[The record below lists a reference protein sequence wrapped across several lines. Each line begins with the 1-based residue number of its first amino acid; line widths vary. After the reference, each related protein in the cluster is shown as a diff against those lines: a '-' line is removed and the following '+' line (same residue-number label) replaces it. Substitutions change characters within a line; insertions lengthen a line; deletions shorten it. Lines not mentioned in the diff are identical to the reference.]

1 MYRIFEL
8 AVNVFQSFMIT
19 HFLIKCLRIKANRR
33 STKTEYVIGFAWMML
48 YLCVLDRLLI
58 FERMGI
64 FATIL
69 ITMAFC
75 VLFLGGTF
83 FEKLFYGHLMI
94 GGLEF
99 SSILGIG
106 LISLATGLT
115 SLGVIE
121 PNTLTRYV
129 AELTAQLFLY
139 VYLSI
144 IIKVRKYC
152 ENSDSKYINILSVVP
167 MLSVI
172 VCSLVLYSDNASQ
185 RVRTVYTAW
194 AVVGVVVINV
204 ICIILLIMENKM
216 YAEKMREKILLNA
229 YEQKEKDVESIL
241 EIKRET
247 DKLRHDIKK
256 ILTVTAELIDDKE
269 YTKASEL
276 LHQYIDN
283 RDLTKEVYI
292 NSGNV
297 LLDYMLNRKIKQCK
311 EADIESKCF
320 IMGTISGIEDVD
332 MYILLENLID
342 NAIEA
347 TSKAKKP
354 RVDLN
359 IYANENSTEV
369 ILGNSVEN
377 DVLKD
382 NPNLKTTKPEKDK
395 HGLGLENVRDVVKKY
410 NGIMTY
416 KMKMEGYIEFR
427 VVLKGK
433 NRLLP

>member
-1 MYRIFEL
+1 MYRVFEL
-8 AVNVFQSFMIT
+8 LINVFQSIMIT
-19 HFLIKCLRIKANRR
+19 HFLIKCLKIKADRR
-33 STKTEYVIGFAWMML
+33 STKTEYVVGFAWMML

-75 VLFLGGTF
+75 VLFLGGSF

-129 AELTAQLFLY
+129 AELTAQVFLY

-152 ENSDSKYINILSVVP
+152 ENSDSKYINILSIVP
-167 MLSVI
+167 MISVI

-185 RVRTVYTAW
+185 RVRTAYTAW
-194 AVVGVVVINV
+194 AVAGVVTINV

-216 YAEKMREKILLNA
+216 YAEKMREKLLLNA

-241 EIKRET
+241 AMKRET
-247 DKLRHDIKK
+247 DKFRHDIKK
-256 ILTVTAELIDDKE
+256 ILTLTTELMDDGE
-269 YTKASEL
+269 YKKASEV

-283 RDLTKEVYI
+283 KDFTKEVYI

-347 TSKAKKP
+347 TIQSDKP
-354 RVDLN
+354 YIELN
-359 IYANENSTEV
+359 IYANESTTEV
-369 ILGNSVEN
+369 VLGNCVKGN
-377 DVLKD
+377 ILKD
-382 NPNLKTTKPEKDK
+382 NPNLNTTKNDKEK
-395 HGLGLENVRDVVKKY
+395 HGLGLENVKEIVEKY
-410 NGIMTY
+410 DGIMTY
-416 KMKMEGYIEFR
+416 EMKLEEYIEFR
-427 VVLKGK
+427 VILNK
-433 NRLLP
+433 N